1 MTTTSITQTI
11 KAQCRQL
18 RLPAL
23 AEQLTSV
30 VQKAEQ
36 EKITYLAFLN
46 NLLQAEIGE
55 RMQKDRIRRQKLAKL
70 PLSCNLELYDFSSSV
85 ALPAQQLATLRELKW
100 IEQNFNLM
108 LMGPSGTGKTFI
120 AAGLCFDA
128 VEQGYR
134 ASFQTMDSLIKT
146 LRMKELTKKAA
157 TEYKRIT
164 SAHLLV
170 IDDIM
175 MLPMAK
181 TDAVALFHLVNELHE
196 KASLIITTNKAPKQ
210 WVELLDDE
218 VLATAILD
226 RILYR
231 CEIIK
236 LQGNSYRMQNR
247 KSIFEQ

>member
-1 MTTTSITQTI
+1 MASITQSI

-18 RLPAL
+18 RLSAMATAL
-23 AEQLTSV
+23 DNQTREAEQ
-30 VQKAEQ
+30 Q
-36 EKITYLAFLN
+36 KITYLAFLN
-46 NLLQAEIGE
+46 NLLQAEINQ
-55 RMQKDRIRRQKLAKL
+55 RMHKDKERRQKQARL
-70 PLSCNLELYDFSSSV
+70 PLSCNLEHYDYNSS
-85 ALPAQQLATLRELKW
+85 AAMEPAELKALRELRW
-100 IEQNFNLM
+100 VEQNFNLI

-134 ASFQTMDSLIKT
+134 ACFQTIESLLKT
-146 LRMKELTKKAA
+146 LRMKDITKKAA
-157 TEYKRIT
+157 MEYKRIT
-164 SAHLLV
+164 NAHLLV

-175 MLPMAK
+175 MLPLQK
-181 TDAVALFHLVNELHE
+181 TEAVALFNLINEMHE

-210 WVELLDDE
+210 WVEILQDE
-218 VLATAILD
+218 VLTTAILD

-236 LQGNSYRMQNR
+236 LEGKSYRMQNR